1 MVFGAGI
8 LVVVARLVVW
18 FVGCGR
24 LLVLIVD
31 TFRVAVNSV
40 GIVFVLPLEVG
51 IWRCYVPTW
60 FLVVLN
66 CFVVV

>member
-18 FVGCGR
+18 FVGCVR

-31 TFRVAVNSV
+31 TFGWLLIVLGLCLYCRWRLAFGAVMFRLGS
-40 GIVFVLPLEVG
+40 
-51 IWRCYVPTW
+51 W
-60 FLVVLN
+60 
-66 CFVVV
+66 

>member
-18 FVGCGR
+18 FVGCVR

-40 GIVFVLPLEVG
+40 GLCLYCR
-51 IWRCYVPTW
+51 WRLAFGAVMFRLGSW
-60 FLVVLN
+60 
-66 CFVVV
+66 